1 MQSCKY
7 PTISWRLRVAS
18 GQAELFMLMDRI
30 LSNVEGSA
38 SRNFLMS
45 ALLWS
50 LLGMTAGL
58 LAGLEFSMPDLVH
71 NVPQLSMPH
80 LRMFHVNGVLIGWV
94 SMGYVGSL
102 FYMVP
107 SLAKTKLWS
116 ERLGNFAMWAWNI
129 FMVGA
134 LCTLLNGVTEGR
146 EYAELSAV
154 LDVLAVTALVL
165 VSLNVYMTVVNRR
178 VKKLYVSL
186 WYFLG
191 ALFWFPLVYIIGQR
205 TFVALPG
212 LNDAIIGWFYGHNIL
227 GMWFT
232 TVGVGMMYYLLP
244 RITNNPLYSH
254 GLSMLGFWGIALF
267 YAPTGTHHILQSP
280 VPEWL
285 KAIAVISSVFL
296 LVPVLT
302 VLTNFFMTMRGKWQM
317 AVTDMP
323 LRFAVTS
330 AIFYLL
336 TCLQGPFQATRWINW
351 YLHFTQWVVGH
362 AHLALLGTFSFILT
376 SSFYYGMPRL
386 TGMQWQSQG
395 LIRAHW
401 WLKTLGFIIMMVS
414 LTTAGLIQ
422 AAGWAFG
429 IPVDQWS
436 MQIRPYWA
444 IRAFSGLMIVLG
456 QFLFAYNVY
465 KSFYSPS
472 RVAEKTAKMQEV
484 QA

>member
-1 MQSCKY
+1 MLVD
-7 PTISWRLRVAS
+7 RLLS
-18 GQAELFMLMDRI
+18 DR
-30 LSNVEGSA
+30 EGSA
-38 SRNFLMS
+38 ARNFLLS
-45 ALLWS
+45 AIFWS
-50 LLGMTAGL
+50 IFGMGAGL
-58 LAGLEFSMPDLVH
+58 LAGLEFSFPDLVH

-80 LRMFHVNGVLIGWV
+80 LRMWHVNGVAIGWL
-94 SMGYVGSL
+94 SMGYIGSM

-107 SLAKTKLWS
+107 SLTKSKLWS
-116 ERLGNFAMWAWNI
+116 EKLGNFTMWSWNLL
-129 FMVGA
+129 MVGA
-134 LCTLLNGVTEGR
+134 FCSLLNGFTEGR
-146 EYAELSAV
+146 EYAELGAV
-154 LDVLAVTALVL
+154 LDVMAVVALICVAM
-165 VSLNVYMTVVNRR
+165 NVYMTVVNRK

-296 LVPVLT
+296 LVPVFT
-302 VLTNFFMTMRGKWQM
+302 VLTNFFMTMKGKWQM
-317 AVTDMP
+317 AVTDLA
-323 LRFAVTS
+323 LRFTITS
-330 AIFYLL
+330 SIFYMI
-336 TCLQGPFQATRWINW
+336 TCTQGPFQATRWVNW

-376 SSFYYGMPRL
+376 ASIYYGLPRI
-386 TGMQWQSQG
+386 TGREWHSQG
-395 LIRAHW
+395 LIRAHY
-401 WLKTLGFIIMMVS
+401 WLKTLGFMLMMSS
-414 LTTAGLIQ
+414 LTIAGLIQ
-422 AAGWAFG
+422 SAGWHHG
-429 IPVDQWS
+429 VPIDLWS
-436 MQIRPYWA
+436 IELKPYWILRA
-444 IRAFSGLMIVLG
+444 ISGIMIVLG
-456 QFLFAYNVY
+456 QVFFAYNAW
-465 KSFYSPS
+465 KSLYGKESAAS
-472 RVAEKTAKMQEV
+472 AAAKVKAQEV
-484 QA
+484 GA